1 MGSVPF
7 VTCMHR
13 ATQASVTPKPP
24 VSSLLLLRQLNKCPK
39 AFGSQSRR
47 RCKRAASQPRA
58 STAQQAPASAKVAVE
73 QGLEAFANG
82 DTTEALRLFR
92 KGLSMNPSKDEARAA
107 LYNMACCLVKE
118 KKWQAAADAVSD
130 ACNNYGLKY
139 AVALKDPD
147 LRQLRERREW
157 LDATENIKGAVSKAS
172 LVELRSEAKAP
183 FRLIR
188 MFLTL
193 GAGAAAVVSLGI
205 TLYALKGVLQGGKD
219 APELNGVLLNVVING
234 AGIAGTSW
242 LFQRDLKARQRDR
255 SSVEREEALA
265 RLQVRVGSDRVV
277 PVAKFRG
284 STRPVLIAGSK
295 GQISRTLQAAKPFI
309 SELRLRG
316 VSVIPLESDA
326 ADFTQTLKS
335 LKQEFKSSKAAD
347 SKGFGAPKPV
357 QQVKQ
362 VSNEDKKWQ
371 LEAYE
376 TAEWLEWLE
385 QQKKTA
391 NVKGDHVFVQI
402 QLDGTVRSSG
412 IGSPPWEKFLSDL
425 APLDDLRTRF
435 TDGMGRSQ

>member
-1 MGSVPF
+1 
-7 VTCMHR
+7 
-13 ATQASVTPKPP
+13 
-24 VSSLLLLRQLNKCPK
+24 
-39 AFGSQSRR
+39 
-47 RCKRAASQPRA
+47 
-58 STAQQAPASAKVAVE
+58 
-73 QGLEAFANG
+73 
-82 DTTEALRLFR
+82 
-92 KGLSMNPSKDEARAA
+92 MNPSKDEARAA
-107 LYNMACCLVKE
+107 LYNMACCLVKD
-118 KKWQAAADAVSD
+118 KQWQAAADAVSD

-219 APELNGVLLNVVING
+219 APELNGVLLNVIING
-234 AGIAGTSW
+234 LGIAGTSW

-265 RLQVRVGSDRVV
+265 RLQVKVGSDRVV

-391 NVKGDHVFVQI
+391 NVKGDNVFVQI

-412 IGSPPWEKFLSDL
+412 LGSPPWEKFLSDL

>member
-335 LKQEFKSSKAAD
+335 LKQEFK
-347 SKGFGAPKPV
+347 
-357 QQVKQ
+357 
-362 VSNEDKKWQ
+362 
-371 LEAYE
+371 
-376 TAEWLEWLE
+376 
-385 QQKKTA
+385 
-391 NVKGDHVFVQI
+391 
-402 QLDGTVRSSG
+402 
-412 IGSPPWEKFLSDL
+412 
-425 APLDDLRTRF
+425 
-435 TDGMGRSQ
+435 

>member
-1 MGSVPF
+1 MQFPGV
-7 VTCMHR
+7 
-13 ATQASVTPKPP
+13 QASLT
-24 VSSLLLLRQLNKCPK
+24 SNTQISLQLLHRQLHKSPK
-39 AFGSQSRR
+39 AFSSSARKCCIRR
-47 RCKRAASQPRA
+47 ATVVRA
-58 STAQQAPASAKVAVE
+58 STAQQAPASAKAAVE
-73 QGLEAFANG
+73 QGLEVFQKG
-82 DTTEALRLFR
+82 DTAAALNLFR
-92 KGLSMNPSKDEARAA
+92 QALSMNATKDEARAA
-107 LYNMACCLVKE
+107 LYNSACCLVKE
-118 KKWQAAADAVSD
+118 KKWQAAADAVSE

-157 LDATENIKGAVSKAS
+157 LDASENIKGGVSKAG

-193 GAGAAAVVSLGI
+193 GAGAAAVVSLAI
-205 TLYALKGVLQGGKD
+205 TVYALKGALQGGTD

-234 AGIAGTSW
+234 LGIAGASW

-265 RLQVRVGSDRVV
+265 RLQVKVGSDRVV

-284 STRPVLIAGSK
+284 STRPVLIAGSR
-295 GQISRTLQAAKPFI
+295 GQISKTLQAAKPFI

-316 VSVIPLESDA
+316 VSVIPLESEA

-335 LKQEFKSSKAAD
+335 LKQEFKSSKPTD
-347 SKGFGAPKPV
+347 SKGFGAPKAV

-376 TAEWLEWLE
+376 TAEWIEWLE
-385 QQKKTA
+385 EQKKTA

-412 IGSPPWEKFLSDL
+412 LGSPPWEKFLSDL